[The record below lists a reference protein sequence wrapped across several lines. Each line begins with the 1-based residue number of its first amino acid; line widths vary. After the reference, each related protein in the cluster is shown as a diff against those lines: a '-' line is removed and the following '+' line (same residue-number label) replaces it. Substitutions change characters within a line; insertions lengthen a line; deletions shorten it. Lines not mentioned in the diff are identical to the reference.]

1 VVLDAP
7 DARSLAEFYA
17 QLLGWMIAKAEPGYA
32 VVAAQV
38 FAAYVGFQ
46 SAPEYVRPS
55 GHPPTDHAI

>member
-32 VVAAQV
+32 VVAAPV
-38 FAAYVGFQ
+38 GAAFLAFNLRQ
-46 SAPEYVRPS
+46 NMCAPS
-55 GHPPTDHAI
+55 GHPPTDASR